1 MLPTA
6 RFDYRRATLA
16 DASFILELLTSPG
29 WLRYIGDRGVH
40 NLDDSRAYI
49 NDKLLPAYAN
59 PGCGPMLAVRR
70 SDGVVVGNVGVYHR
84 PGLDAPDFG
93 FAFLP
98 KFHGQGYAY
107 EASCSGL
114 EYAFRHGHREL
125 LAITLP
131 ENTASLGLLTKLE
144 FTADPEPIRLPDD
157 EEELLLLRRQ
167 LTKDSLPPLTT
178 SS

>member
-6 RFDYRRATLA
+6 RFDYRRATPA
-16 DASFILELLTSPG
+16 DAPFILELLRSPG
-29 WLRYIGDRGVH
+29 WLRYIGDRGVY
-40 NLDDSRAYI
+40 NLDDSLSYI
-49 NDKLLPAYAN
+49 KEKLLPAYEH

-70 SDGVVVGNVGVYHR
+70 SDGTVVGNVGVYRR
-84 PGLDAPDFG
+84 PGLDVPDFG

-98 KFHGQGYAY
+98 EFHGQGCAY

-144 FTADPEPIRLPDD
+144 FIADPEPIRLPGD

-167 LTKDSLPPLTT
+167 LTEDSLPPLTT
-178 SS
+178 SD